1 MILENRLAEVM
12 SHGPAQTS
20 SMADMLRGFVDR
32 VASAEPTPGGGSVAA
47 VAGAL
52 GAALGQMAIRITKEK
67 KNYQQHAGRYA
78 EALDRLSGHSS
89 DLLRLVDR
97 DSEAYER
104 VMAAYKLAKDSPE
117 RERAIQEGLIHATEI
132 PSRTAKSAAEALRI
146 CEEVRSIIHS
156 NVASDLQVGIQML
169 QSSVRGAVA
178 NMRTNLTGIKD
189 AGMRNRYE
197 NMILSW
203 EQILK

>member
-1 MILENRLAEVM
+1 M
-12 SHGPAQTS
+12 
-20 SMADMLRGFVDR
+20 
-32 VASAEPTPGGGSVAA
+32 
-47 VAGAL
+47 
-52 GAALGQMAIRITKEK
+52 
-67 KNYQQHAGRYA
+67 
-78 EALDRLSGHSS
+78 
-89 DLLRLVDR
+89 DR

-132 PSRTAKSAAEALRI
+132 PARTAKSAAEALRI
-146 CEEVRSIIHS
+146 CDEVRSIIHS